1 MMQEREVRKLKR
13 ELELF
18 LPGISGKN
26 VAKFSH
32 SQSSYLKTANESDN
46 FLMLLK
52 TGQKKAHKHRE
63 AVCCLM
69 KPQKQETR
77 RLYGGNLY

>member
-32 SQSSYLKTANESDN
+32 SQSS
-46 FLMLLK
+46 
-52 TGQKKAHKHRE
+52 
-63 AVCCLM
+63 
-69 KPQKQETR
+69 
-77 RLYGGNLY
+77 